1 MGGKTRMVSLS
12 DGEKSLR
19 TCLAVVTQYQHVTDR
34 QTDRQTDGGAPRSAI
49 ASRGKKDQLKPGHFI
64 KACSV
69 GVYGSYQ
76 RTVCHRKLPSRPAT
90 AS

>member
-1 MGGKTRMVSLS
+1 MVSLS
-12 DGEKSLR
+12 DGEKILR

-34 QTDRQTDGGAPRSAI
+34 QTDRQTDGRTDGGAPRSAI